1 MAEYKVEWK
10 RSAVKELEKLPRQAV
25 PHIVEAV
32 RNLTSDPFP
41 FGTRKLAGSEQTY
54 RIRVGVYRI
63 LYSVHVDIF
72 IVEIIRVR
80 HRKDVY
86 KRRK

>member
-1 MAEYKVEWK
+1 MAAYKVEWK

-25 PHIVEAV
+25 TRIIDTVG
-32 RNLTSDPFP
+32 NLTNDPYP
-41 FGTRKLAGSEQTY
+41 EGTRKLAASEQTY

-63 LYSVHVDIF
+63 LYSVYADKF
-72 IVEIIRVR
+72 IVEIIRVK

-86 KRRK
+86 KR

>member
-1 MAEYKVEWK
+1 MVEYKIEWK

-25 PHIVEAV
+25 PRIVEAV
-32 RNLTSDPFP
+32 GNLTQNPFP
-41 FGTRKLAGSEQTY
+41 VGTRKLAGSEQTY

-63 LYSVHVDIF
+63 LYSVYADKL
-72 IVEIIRVR
+72 IVEIIRIK

-86 KRRK
+86 KR